1 MRQQK
6 QTSLYKEKLIMG
18 RVSIEEMKAQT
29 KKVDIKYIIC
39 AAVLLLLLIVL
50 MVSTCTLGPDSGN
63 EESTEVVKES
73 WDTEIRI
80 NEVMT
85 DNSFFAPAANG
96 KYYDWIELYN
106 SGENTV
112 DLSGCYLSDNPEKL
126 DKFLIE
132 ELAMEPGQYVLIY
145 MSRLSGV
152 DENGIIHTNFALSSL
167 GESIYLS
174 DAEGNI
180 LSVLTVPQGRSNISY
195 GILDNKL
202 VWMSTPTPGAENSG
216 ESSENLEA
224 LEYTTISIRI
234 NEYMTD
240 NKSVIYDCE
249 GDYNDWIELYNA
261 SGEAID
267 LSGYKM
273 TDNSANVD
281 KWEFPE
287 GTVIEAGEYMLIFCS
302 GKDKT
307 DSAGYIHTSFRL
319 GGDDVSVMIYSPQ
332 DQLCAET
339 ELVFIPD
346 NSSYGY
352 VTETDVQAYFS
363 KPTPGKANTSPA
375 VYYTEAQL
383 NKMKGIY
390 E

>member
-1 MRQQK
+1 
-6 QTSLYKEKLIMG
+6 MG
-18 RVSIEEMKAQT
+18 KVSIEEMKSQE
-29 KKVDIKYIIC
+29 KKVDIKYIIG
-39 AAVLLLLLIVL
+39 AAVLFVLLVILL
-50 MVSTCTLGPDSGN
+50 VSTCTVGPDSGN
-63 EESTEVVKES
+63 GGESVEAVKES

-85 DNSFFAPAANG
+85 DNSLFAQGANG

-106 SGENTV
+106 SGGNAV
-112 DLSGCYLSDNPEKL
+112 DLSGCYLSDNPDKL

-132 ELAMEPGQYVLIY
+132 ELVMEPGQYVLIY

-152 DENGIIHTNFALSSL
+152 DENGFIHTNFALSSL
-167 GESIYLS
+167 GETIYLS
-174 DAEGNI
+174 DATGNI
-180 LSVLTVPQGRSNISY
+180 LSVLTVPQGKSNISY
-195 GILDNKL
+195 GILNNKL
-202 VWMSTPTPGAENSG
+202 MWMSQPTPGAENSG
-216 ESSENLEA
+216 AGSESFET
-224 LEYTTISIRI
+224 LEYTTVSVRI

-240 NKSVIYDCE
+240 NKSIIYDCE
-249 GDYNDWIELYNA
+249 GDYNDWIELFNT
-261 SGEAID
+261 SDEAID

-273 TDNSANVD
+273 TDNTENID

-287 GTVIEAGEYMLIFCS
+287 GTVIEAGEYLLIFCS
-302 GKDKT
+302 GKDKV
-307 DSAGYIHTSFRL
+307 DSAGYLHTSFKL
-319 GGDDVSVMIYSPQ
+319 GGDDTTVLIYSPQ

-363 KPTPGKANTSPA
+363 KPTPGKANNSPA

>member
-1 MRQQK
+1 MGK
-6 QTSLYKEKLIMG
+6 VSL
-18 RVSIEEMKAQT
+18 EEMKSQE
-29 KKVDIKYIIC
+29 KKVDIKYIIG
-39 AAVLLLLLIVL
+39 AAVLFVLLVILL
-50 MVSTCTLGPDSGN
+50 VSTCTVGPDSGN
-63 EESTEVVKES
+63 GGEAVEAVKES

-85 DNSFFAPAANG
+85 DNSLFAQGANG

-106 SGENTV
+106 SGENAV
-112 DLSGCYLSDNPEKL
+112 DLSGCYLSDNPDKL

-132 ELAMEPGQYVLIY
+132 ELVMEPGQYVLIY

-152 DENGIIHTNFALSSL
+152 DENGFIHTNFALSSL
-167 GESIYLS
+167 GETIYLS
-174 DAEGNI
+174 DATGNT
-180 LSVLTVPQGRSNISY
+180 LSVLTVPQGKSNISY
-195 GILDNKL
+195 GILNNKL
-202 VWMSTPTPGAENSG
+202 MWMSQPTPGAENSG
-216 ESSENLEA
+216 AGSESFET
-224 LEYTTISIRI
+224 LEYTTVSVRI

-240 NKSVIYDCE
+240 NKSIIYDCE
-249 GDYNDWIELYNA
+249 GDYNDWIELFNT
-261 SGEAID
+261 SDEAID

-273 TDNSANVD
+273 TDNTENID

-287 GTVIEAGEYMLIFCS
+287 GTVIEAGEYLLIFCS
-302 GKDKT
+302 GKDKV
-307 DSAGYIHTSFRL
+307 DSAGYLHTSFKL
-319 GGDDVSVMIYSPQ
+319 GGDDTTVLIYSPQ

-363 KPTPGKANTSPA
+363 KPTPGKANNSPA